1 MKNLNS
7 IYNSAIFS
15 FKQNLFKSLFAFLVS
30 SFVLGFA
37 NIICSLII
45 ILTSKTYILPF
56 VSIFVLLVIN
66 TALNFGLQLLIFFL
80 YKKEYAII
88 GHLFY
93 FFKDLKRISL
103 VCLFQIVAYFVLIYI
118 SFIPYMFIGDVAQD
132 VEFFTALLDFQT
144 LQSDSTNI
152 EYFKQVFSNGLS
164 FGFLLST
171 IICVILVLPF
181 HLVTSFI
188 PFKLFENP
196 NFSVFRIIKV
206 SVKSCIK
213 SLGEFILVC
222 FMTCRWILLILIG
235 AIILVL
241 VLKVSII
248 SSLLSF
254 LLGALLVSIFFGIS
268 AFYCFKCGVPKTETS
283 NIILLPENFETEV
296 EVEAEVEESE
306 SSQENSEEEL
316 SQEEK
321 TESENEE
328 RECE

>member
-15 FKQNLFKSLFAFLVS
+15 FKQNLFKSLFAFLFS

-37 NIICSLII
+37 NIICSFII

-56 VSIFVLLVIN
+56 VSLFVLLVIN

-80 YKKEYAII
+80 YKNEYAVI

-103 VCLFQIVAYFVLIYI
+103 VCIFQIISYFILIYI
-118 SFIPYMFIGDVAQD
+118 SFIPYMFLGDASQD

-144 LQSDSTNI
+144 LQTESTNI
-152 EYFKQVFSNGLS
+152 EYFKQVFSKGLS

-171 IICVILVLPF
+171 IICVILVLLF
-181 HLVTSFI
+181 HLITSFI
-188 PFKLFENP
+188 PFKMYENP
-196 NFSVFRIIKV
+196 NFSVFKIIKD

-213 SLGEFILVC
+213 SIFEFIFVC
-222 FMTCRWILLILIG
+222 FMTCRWILLVLIG
-235 AIILVL
+235 AIILVF
-241 VLKVSII
+241 VLKISII

-254 LLGALLVSIFFGIS
+254 VLGLLLVSAFFAIS
-268 AFYCFKCGVPKTETS
+268 AFYCYKCFVPKTETS
-283 NIILLPENFETEV
+283 NIILLPENFE
-296 EVEAEVEESE
+296 AEIIESE
-306 SSQENSEEEL
+306 ISEENPEEEILSNENSEEEN
-316 SQEEK
+316 STEIQ
-321 TESENEE
+321 ESEGEQ
-328 RECE
+328 

>member
-37 NIICSLII
+37 NIFCSLII

-80 YKKEYAII
+80 YKNEYAII

-118 SFIPYMFIGDVAQD
+118 SFIPYMFLGDVAQD

-152 EYFKQVFSNGLS
+152 EYFKQVFSNGIS
-164 FGFLLST
+164 SGFLLST
-171 IICVILVLPF
+171 IICVILVLLF

-188 PFKLFENP
+188 PLKMYENP
-196 NFSVFRIIKV
+196 NFSVFRIIKD
-206 SVKSCIK
+206 SVNSSIK

-254 LLGALLVSIFFGIS
+254 LLGSLLVSIFFGIS

-283 NIILLPENFETEV
+283 NIILLPEI
-296 EVEAEVEESE
+296 
-306 SSQENSEEEL
+306 Q
-316 SQEEK
+316 
-321 TESENEE
+321 E
-328 RECE
+328 REGE

>member
-15 FKQNLFKSLFAFLVS
+15 FKQNLFKSLFAFLFS

-37 NIICSLII
+37 NIICSFII

-56 VSIFVLLVIN
+56 VSLFVLLVIN

-80 YKKEYAII
+80 YKNEYAVI

-103 VCLFQIVAYFVLIYI
+103 VCIFQIISYFILIYI
-118 SFIPYMFIGDVAQD
+118 SFIPYMFLGDASQD

-144 LQSDSTNI
+144 LQTESTNI
-152 EYFKQVFSNGLS
+152 EYFNQVFSKGLS

-171 IICVILVLPF
+171 IICVILVLLF
-181 HLVTSFI
+181 HLITSFI
-188 PFKLFENP
+188 PFKMFENP
-196 NFSVFRIIKV
+196 NFSVFRIIKD

-213 SLGEFILVC
+213 SIFEFIFVC
-222 FMTCRWILLILIG
+222 FMTCRWILLVLIG
-235 AIILVL
+235 AIILVF

-254 LLGALLVSIFFGIS
+254 VLGLLLVSAFFAIS
-268 AFYCFKCGVPKTETS
+268 AFYCYKCFVPKTETS
-283 NIILLPENFETEV
+283 NIILLPENFE
-296 EVEAEVEESE
+296 AEIIESE
-306 SSQENSEEEL
+306 ISEENPEEEILSKENSDEDSVTEI
-316 SQEEK
+316 K
-321 TESENEE
+321 ESEGEE
-328 RECE
+328 

>member
-15 FKQNLFKSLFAFLVS
+15 FKQNLFKSLFAFLFS

-37 NIICSLII
+37 NIICSFII

-56 VSIFVLLVIN
+56 VSLFVLLVIN

-80 YKKEYAII
+80 YKNEYAVI

-103 VCLFQIVAYFVLIYI
+103 VCIFQIISYFILIYI
-118 SFIPYMFIGDVAQD
+118 SFIPYMFLGDASQD

-144 LQSDSTNI
+144 LQTESTNI
-152 EYFKQVFSNGLS
+152 EYFKQVFSKGLS

-171 IICVILVLPF
+171 IICVIIVLLF
-181 HLVTSFI
+181 HLITSFI
-188 PFKLFENP
+188 PFKMYENP
-196 NFSVFRIIKV
+196 NFSVFRIIKD

-213 SLGEFILVC
+213 SIFEFIFVC

-235 AIILVL
+235 AIILVF
-241 VLKVSII
+241 VLKISII

-254 LLGALLVSIFFGIS
+254 VLGLLLVSAFFAIS
-268 AFYCFKCGVPKTETS
+268 AFYCYKCFVPKTETS
-283 NIILLPENFETEV
+283 NIILLPENFE
-296 EVEAEVEESE
+296 AEIIESE
-306 SSQENSEEEL
+306 ISEENPEEEILSNENSEEEN
-316 SQEEK
+316 STEIQ
-321 TESENEE
+321 ESEGE
-328 RECE
+328 

>member
-15 FKQNLFKSLFAFLVS
+15 FKQNLFKSLFAFLFS

-37 NIICSLII
+37 NIICSFII

-56 VSIFVLLVIN
+56 VSLFVLLVIN

-80 YKKEYAII
+80 YKNEYAVI

-103 VCLFQIVAYFVLIYI
+103 VCIFQIISYFILIYI
-118 SFIPYMFIGDVAQD
+118 SFIPYMFLGDASQD

-144 LQSDSTNI
+144 LQTEATNI
-152 EYFKQVFSNGLS
+152 EYFKQVFSKGLS

-171 IICVILVLPF
+171 IICVILVLLF
-181 HLVTSFI
+181 HLITSFI
-188 PFKLFENP
+188 PFKMFENP
-196 NFSVFRIIKV
+196 NFSVFRIIKD

-213 SLGEFILVC
+213 SIFEFIFVC

-235 AIILVL
+235 AIILVF
-241 VLKVSII
+241 VLKISII

-254 LLGALLVSIFFGIS
+254 VLGLLLVSAFFAIS
-268 AFYCFKCGVPKTETS
+268 AFYCYKNGFVFSSKNDEEVLS
-283 NIILLPENFETEV
+283 LPESEFQIIEEDESETEN
-296 EVEAEVEESE
+296 ET
-306 SSQENSEEEL
+306 
-316 SQEEK
+316 EK
-321 TESENEE
+321 NY
-328 RECE
+328 

>member
-30 SFVLGFA
+30 SFVVGFA

-45 ILTSKTYILPF
+45 ILTSKTFILPF
-56 VSIFVLLVIN
+56 VSLFVLIVISC
-66 TALNFGLQLLIFFL
+66 ALNFGLQLLVFFL
-80 YKKEYAII
+80 YKNEYAII

-93 FFKDLKRISL
+93 FFKDVKRIFL
-103 VCLFQIVAYFVLIYI
+103 VTLFQIASYFVLIYI
-118 SFIPYMFIGDVAQD
+118 SFIPYMFIGEVAQD

-144 LQSDSTNI
+144 LQSDSTDI

-171 IICVILVLPF
+171 IICVILVLLF

-188 PFKLFENP
+188 PLKLYENP
-196 NFSVFRIIKV
+196 NLSVFRIIKD
-206 SVKSCIK
+206 SVKSSIK
-213 SLGEFILVC
+213 SIFEFILVC
-222 FMTCRWILLILIG
+222 FMSCRWILLILIG
-235 AIILVL
+235 SIILVL

-254 LLGALLVSIFFGIS
+254 ILGSLLVSIYFGIS
-268 AFYCFKCGVPKTETS
+268 AFYCLKCGVPKTDTS
-283 NIILLPENFETEV
+283 NIILLPENFE
-296 EVEAEVEESE
+296 AEILESE
-306 SSQENSEEEL
+306 SSQENSEEEIL
-316 SQEEK
+316 EEK
-321 TESENEE
+321 SETQIEE
-328 RECE
+328 REGEQ

>member
-15 FKQNLFKSLFAFLVS
+15 FKQNLFKSLFAFLFS

-37 NIICSLII
+37 NIICSFII

-56 VSIFVLLVIN
+56 VSLFVLLVIN

-80 YKKEYAII
+80 YKNEYAVI

-103 VCLFQIVAYFVLIYI
+103 VCIFQIISYFILIYI
-118 SFIPYMFIGDVAQD
+118 SFIPYMFLGDASQD

-144 LQSDSTNI
+144 LQTESTNI
-152 EYFKQVFSNGLS
+152 EYFKQVFSKGLS

-171 IICVILVLPF
+171 IICVILVLLF
-181 HLVTSFI
+181 HLITSFI
-188 PFKLFENP
+188 PFKMYENP
-196 NFSVFRIIKV
+196 NFSIFKIIKD

-213 SLGEFILVC
+213 SIFEFIFVC

-235 AIILVL
+235 AIILVF
-241 VLKVSII
+241 VLKISII

-254 LLGALLVSIFFGIS
+254 VLGLLLVSAFFAIS
-268 AFYCFKCGVPKTETS
+268 AFYCYKCFVPKTETS
-283 NIILLPENFETEV
+283 NIILLPENFE
-296 EVEAEVEESE
+296 AEIIESE
-306 SSQENSEEEL
+306 ISEENPEEEILSKENSEEEN
-316 SQEEK
+316 STEIQ
-321 TESENEE
+321 ESEGE
-328 RECE
+328 

>member
-15 FKQNLFKSLFAFLVS
+15 FKQNLFKSLFAFLFS

-37 NIICSLII
+37 NIICSFII

-56 VSIFVLLVIN
+56 VSLFVLLVIN

-80 YKKEYAII
+80 YKNEYAVI

-103 VCLFQIVAYFVLIYI
+103 VCIFQIISYFILIYI
-118 SFIPYMFIGDVAQD
+118 SFIPYMFLGDASQD

-152 EYFKQVFSNGLS
+152 EYFKQVFSKGLS
-164 FGFLLST
+164 FEFLLST
-171 IICVILVLPF
+171 IICVILVLLF
-181 HLVTSFI
+181 HLITSFI
-188 PFKLFENP
+188 PFKMYENP
-196 NFSVFRIIKV
+196 NFSVFRIIKD

-213 SLGEFILVC
+213 SIFEFIFVC

-235 AIILVL
+235 AIILVF
-241 VLKVSII
+241 VLKISII

-254 LLGALLVSIFFGIS
+254 VLGLLLVSAFFAIS
-268 AFYCFKCGVPKTETS
+268 AFYCYKCFVPKTETS
-283 NIILLPENFETEV
+283 NIILLPENFE
-296 EVEAEVEESE
+296 AKIIESE
-306 SSQENSEEEL
+306 ISEENPEEEILSNENSEEDNATEI
-316 SQEEK
+316 Q
-321 TESENEE
+321 ESEGEE
-328 RECE
+328 

>member
-15 FKQNLFKSLFAFLVS
+15 FKQNLFKSLFAFLFS

-37 NIICSLII
+37 NIICSFII

-56 VSIFVLLVIN
+56 VSLFVLLVIN

-80 YKKEYAII
+80 YKNEYAVI
-88 GHLFY
+88 GHMFY

-103 VCLFQIVAYFVLIYI
+103 VCIFQIISYFILIYI
-118 SFIPYMFIGDVAQD
+118 SFIPYMFLGDASQD

-144 LQSDSTNI
+144 LQTESTNI
-152 EYFKQVFSNGLS
+152 EYFNQVFSKGLS

-171 IICVILVLPF
+171 LICVILVLLF
-181 HLVTSFI
+181 HLITSFI
-188 PFKLFENP
+188 PFKMYENP
-196 NFSVFRIIKV
+196 NFSVFRIIKD

-213 SLGEFILVC
+213 SIFEFIFVC

-235 AIILVL
+235 AIILVF
-241 VLKVSII
+241 VLKISII

-254 LLGALLVSIFFGIS
+254 VLGLLLVSAFFAIS
-268 AFYCFKCGVPKTETS
+268 AFYCYKCFVPKTETS
-283 NIILLPENFETEV
+283 NIILLPENFE
-296 EVEAEVEESE
+296 AEIIESE
-306 SSQENSEEEL
+306 ISEENPEEEILSNENSEEEN
-316 SQEEK
+316 STEIQ
-321 TESENEE
+321 ESEGEE
-328 RECE
+328 

>member
-66 TALNFGLQLLIFFL
+66 TALNFGLQLLIYFL
-80 YKKEYAII
+80 YKNEYAII
-88 GHLFY
+88 GHIFY

-103 VCLFQIVAYFVLIYI
+103 VCIFQIVAYFVLIYI
-118 SFIPYMFIGDVAQD
+118 SFIPYNFIGDVAQD

-171 IICVILVLPF
+171 IICVILVLLF
-181 HLVTSFI
+181 QLVTSFI
-188 PFKLFENP
+188 PLKLYENP
-196 NFSVFRIIKV
+196 NLSVFRIIKD
-206 SVKSCIK
+206 SVKSSIK
-213 SLGEFILVC
+213 SIFEFILVC
-222 FMTCRWILLILIG
+222 FMSCRWILLILIG
-235 AIILVL
+235 SVILVL

-254 LLGALLVSIFFGIS
+254 ILGSLLVSIFFGIS
-268 AFYCFKCGVPKTETS
+268 AFYCYKCGVPKTETS
-283 NIILLPENFETEV
+283 NIILLPENFE
-296 EVEAEVEESE
+296 AEILESE
-306 SSQENSEEEL
+306 SSQENSEEEIL
-316 SQEEK
+316 EEK
-321 TESENEE
+321 SETQIEE
-328 RECE
+328 REGEQ

>member
-118 SFIPYMFIGDVAQD
+118 SFIPYMFLGDVAQD

-152 EYFKQVFSNGLS
+152 EYFKQVFSNGIS
-164 FGFLLST
+164 SGFLLST
-171 IICVILVLPF
+171 IICVILVLLF

-188 PFKLFENP
+188 PFKLFENALKY
-196 NFSVFRIIKV
+196 N
-206 SVKSCIK
+206 
-213 SLGEFILVC
+213 SLFT
-222 FMTCRWILLILIG
+222 F
-235 AIILVL
+235 
-241 VLKVSII
+241 
-248 SSLLSF
+248 SF
-254 LLGALLVSIFFGIS
+254 LNFWQKNDVRSFSFWNAT
-268 AFYCFKCGVPKTETS
+268 FKTIKCT
-283 NIILLPENFETEV
+283 N
-296 EVEAEVEESE
+296 
-306 SSQENSEEEL
+306 SQ
-316 SQEEK
+316 K
-321 TESENEE
+321 D
-328 RECE
+328 

>member
-15 FKQNLFKSLFAFLVS
+15 FKQNLFKSLFAFLFS

-37 NIICSLII
+37 NIICSFII

-56 VSIFVLLVIN
+56 VSLFVLLVIN

-80 YKKEYAII
+80 YKNEYAVI

-103 VCLFQIVAYFVLIYI
+103 VCIFQIISYFILIYI
-118 SFIPYMFIGDVAQD
+118 SFIPYMFLGDASQD

-144 LQSDSTNI
+144 LQTESTNI
-152 EYFKQVFSNGLS
+152 EYFNQVFSKGLS

-171 IICVILVLPF
+171 IICLILVLLF
-181 HLVTSFI
+181 HLITSFI
-188 PFKLFENP
+188 PFKMYENP
-196 NFSVFRIIKV
+196 NFSVFRIIKD

-213 SLGEFILVC
+213 SIFEFIFVC

-235 AIILVL
+235 AIILVF
-241 VLKVSII
+241 VLKISII

-254 LLGALLVSIFFGIS
+254 VLGLLLVSAFFAIS
-268 AFYCFKCGVPKTETS
+268 AFYCYKCFVPKTETS
-283 NIILLPENFETEV
+283 NIILLPENFE
-296 EVEAEVEESE
+296 AKIIESE
-306 SSQENSEEEL
+306 ISEENPEEEILSNENSEEDNATEI
-316 SQEEK
+316 Q
-321 TESENEE
+321 ESEGDE
-328 RECE
+328 

>member
-15 FKQNLFKSLFAFLVS
+15 FKQNLFKSLFAFLFS

-37 NIICSLII
+37 NIICSFII

-56 VSIFVLLVIN
+56 VSLFVLLVIN

-80 YKKEYAII
+80 YKNEYAVI

-103 VCLFQIVAYFVLIYI
+103 VCIFQIISYFILIYI
-118 SFIPYMFIGDVAQD
+118 SFIPYMFLGDASQD

-144 LQSDSTNI
+144 LQTESTNI
-152 EYFKQVFSNGLS
+152 EYFKQVFSKGLS

-171 IICVILVLPF
+171 IICVILVLLF
-181 HLVTSFI
+181 HLITSFI
-188 PFKLFENP
+188 PFKMYENP
-196 NFSVFRIIKV
+196 NFSVFKIIKD

-213 SLGEFILVC
+213 SIFEFIFVC

-235 AIILVL
+235 AIILVF
-241 VLKVSII
+241 VLKISII

-254 LLGALLVSIFFGIS
+254 VLGLLLVSAFFAIS
-268 AFYCFKCGVPKTETS
+268 AFYCYKCFVPKTETS
-283 NIILLPENFETEV
+283 NIILLPENFE
-296 EVEAEVEESE
+296 AEIIESE
-306 SSQENSEEEL
+306 ISEENPEEEILSKENSEEEN
-316 SQEEK
+316 STEIQ
-321 TESENEE
+321 ESEGEE
-328 RECE
+328 

>member
-66 TALNFGLQLLIFFL
+66 ISLNFGLQLLIYFL
-80 YKKEYAII
+80 YKNEYAII

-103 VCLFQIVAYFVLIYI
+103 VCLFQIVAYFILIYL
-118 SFIPYMFIGDVAQD
+118 SFIPYMFLGDVAQD

-152 EYFKQVFSNGLS
+152 EYFKQVFSNGIS
-164 FGFLLST
+164 SGFLLST
-171 IICVILVLPF
+171 IICVILVLLF

-188 PFKLFENP
+188 PLKMYENP
-196 NFSVFRIIKV
+196 NFSVFRIIKD
-206 SVKSCIK
+206 SIKSCIK

-296 EVEAEVEESE
+296 EAEVEESE
-306 SSQENSEEEL
+306 SSQENSEEE
-316 SQEEK
+316 K
-321 TESENEE
+321 TESEIEE
-328 RECE
+328 GEGEL

>member
-15 FKQNLFKSLFAFLVS
+15 FKQNLFKSLFAFLFS

-37 NIICSLII
+37 NIICSFII

-56 VSIFVLLVIN
+56 VSLFVLLVIN

-80 YKKEYAII
+80 YKNEYAVI

-103 VCLFQIVAYFVLIYI
+103 VCIFQIISYFILIYI
-118 SFIPYMFIGDVAQD
+118 SFIPYMFLGDASQD

-144 LQSDSTNI
+144 LQTESTNI
-152 EYFKQVFSNGLS
+152 EYFNQVFSKGLS

-171 IICVILVLPF
+171 IICLILVLLF
-181 HLVTSFI
+181 HLITSFI
-188 PFKLFENP
+188 PFKMYENP
-196 NFSVFRIIKV
+196 NFSVFRIIKD

-213 SLGEFILVC
+213 SIFEFIFVC

-235 AIILVL
+235 AIILVF
-241 VLKVSII
+241 VLKISII

-254 LLGALLVSIFFGIS
+254 VLGLLLVSAFFAIS
-268 AFYCFKCGVPKTETS
+268 AFYCYKCFVPKTETS
-283 NIILLPENFETEV
+283 NIILLPENFE
-296 EVEAEVEESE
+296 AKIIESE
-306 SSQENSEEEL
+306 ISEENPEEEILSNENSEEEN
-316 SQEEK
+316 STEIQ
-321 TESENEE
+321 ESEGEE
-328 RECE
+328 

>member
-15 FKQNLFKSLFAFLVS
+15 FKQNLFKSLFAFLFS

-37 NIICSLII
+37 NIICSFII

-56 VSIFVLLVIN
+56 VSLFVLLVIN

-80 YKKEYAII
+80 YKNEYAVI

-103 VCLFQIVAYFVLIYI
+103 VCIFQIISYFILIYI
-118 SFIPYMFIGDVAQD
+118 SFIPYMFLGDASQD
-132 VEFFTALLDFQT
+132 FEFFTALLDFQT
-144 LQSDSTNI
+144 LQTESTNI
-152 EYFKQVFSNGLS
+152 EYFNQVFSKGLS

-171 IICVILVLPF
+171 IICVILVLLF
-181 HLVTSFI
+181 HLLTSFI
-188 PFKLFENP
+188 PLKLYENP
-196 NFSVFRIIKV
+196 NLSVFRIIKD

-213 SLGEFILVC
+213 SIFEFIFVC

-235 AIILVL
+235 AIILVF
-241 VLKVSII
+241 VLKISII

-254 LLGALLVSIFFGIS
+254 VLGLLLVSAFFAIS
-268 AFYCFKCGVPKTETS
+268 AFYCYKCFVPKTETS
-283 NIILLPENFETEV
+283 NIILLPENFE
-296 EVEAEVEESE
+296 AEIIESE
-306 SSQENSEEEL
+306 ISEENPEEEILSKENSEEDNATEI
-316 SQEEK
+316 Q
-321 TESENEE
+321 ESEGEE
-328 RECE
+328 

>member
-15 FKQNLFKSLFAFLVS
+15 FKQNLFKSLFAFLFS

-37 NIICSLII
+37 NIICSFII
-45 ILTSKTYILPF
+45 ILTSKTLILPF
-56 VSIFVLLVIN
+56 VSLFVLLVIN

-80 YKKEYAII
+80 YKNEYAVI

-103 VCLFQIVAYFVLIYI
+103 VCIFQIISYFILIYI
-118 SFIPYMFIGDVAQD
+118 SFIPYMFLGDASQD

-144 LQSDSTNI
+144 LQTESTNI
-152 EYFKQVFSNGLS
+152 EYFKQVFSKGLS

-171 IICVILVLPF
+171 IICVILVLLF
-181 HLVTSFI
+181 HLITSFI
-188 PFKLFENP
+188 PFKMYENP
-196 NFSVFRIIKV
+196 NFSVFRIIKD

-213 SLGEFILVC
+213 SIFEFIFVC

-235 AIILVL
+235 AIILVF
-241 VLKVSII
+241 VLKISII

-254 LLGALLVSIFFGIS
+254 VLGLLLVSAFFAIS
-268 AFYCFKCGVPKTETS
+268 AFYCYKCFVPKTETS
-283 NIILLPENFETEV
+283 NIILLPENFE
-296 EVEAEVEESE
+296 AEILESE
-306 SSQENSEEEL
+306 ISEENPEEEILSNENSEEDNATEI
-316 SQEEK
+316 Q
-321 TESENEE
+321 ESEGEE
-328 RECE
+328 

>member
-15 FKQNLFKSLFAFLVS
+15 FRQNLFKSLFAFLVS
-30 SFVLGFA
+30 SFVVGFA

-45 ILTSKTYILPF
+45 ILTSKTFILPF
-56 VSIFVLLVIN
+56 VSLFVLIVISC
-66 TALNFGLQLLIFFL
+66 ALNFGLQLLVFFL
-80 YKKEYAII
+80 YKNEYAII

-118 SFIPYMFIGDVAQD
+118 SFIPYMFIGEVAQD

-152 EYFKQVFSNGLS
+152 EYFKQVFSKGLS

-171 IICVILVLPF
+171 ILSVILVLLF
-181 HLVTSFI
+181 HLITSFI
-188 PFKLFENP
+188 PLKLYENP
-196 NFSVFRIIKV
+196 NFSVFRIIKDT
-206 SVKSCIK
+206 VKSSIK
-213 SLGEFILVC
+213 SIFEFILVC
-222 FMTCRWILLILIG
+222 FMSCRWILLILIG
-235 AIILVL
+235 SVILVL

-254 LLGALLVSIFFGIS
+254 ILGSLLVSIFFGIS
-268 AFYCFKCGVPKTETS
+268 AFYCYKCGVPKTETS
-283 NIILLPENFETEV
+283 NIILLPENFEAEIV
-296 EVEAEVEESE
+296 ESV
-306 SSQENSEEEL
+306 SSQENLDEEIL
-316 SQEEK
+316 EEK
-321 TESENEE
+321 TETQIEE
-328 RECE
+328 REGEQ

>member
-15 FKQNLFKSLFAFLVS
+15 FKQNLFKSLFAFLFS

-37 NIICSLII
+37 NIICSFII

-56 VSIFVLLVIN
+56 VSLFVLLVIN

-80 YKKEYAII
+80 YKNEYAVI

-103 VCLFQIVAYFVLIYI
+103 VCIFQIISYFILIYI
-118 SFIPYMFIGDVAQD
+118 SFIPYMFLGDASQD

-152 EYFKQVFSNGLS
+152 EYFKQVFSKGLS

-171 IICVILVLPF
+171 IICVILVLLF
-181 HLVTSFI
+181 HLITSFI
-188 PFKLFENP
+188 PFKMYENP
-196 NFSVFRIIKV
+196 NFSVFKIIKD

-213 SLGEFILVC
+213 SIFEFIFVC

-235 AIILVL
+235 AIILVF
-241 VLKVSII
+241 VLKISII

-254 LLGALLVSIFFGIS
+254 VLGLLLVSAFFAIS
-268 AFYCFKCGVPKTETS
+268 AFYCYKCFVPKTETS
-283 NIILLPENFETEV
+283 NIILLPENFE
-296 EVEAEVEESE
+296 AEIIESE
-306 SSQENSEEEL
+306 ISEENPEEEILSNENSEEEN
-316 SQEEK
+316 STEIQ
-321 TESENEE
+321 ESEGEE
-328 RECE
+328 

>member
-15 FKQNLFKSLFAFLVS
+15 FKQNLFKSLFAFLFS

-37 NIICSLII
+37 NIICSFII

-56 VSIFVLLVIN
+56 VSLFVLLVIN

-80 YKKEYAII
+80 YKNEYAVI

-103 VCLFQIVAYFVLIYI
+103 VCIFQIISYFILIYI
-118 SFIPYMFIGDVAQD
+118 SFIPYMFLGDASQD

-144 LQSDSTNI
+144 LQTESTNI
-152 EYFKQVFSNGLS
+152 EYFNQVFSKGLS

-171 IICVILVLPF
+171 IICVILVLLF
-181 HLVTSFI
+181 HLITSFI
-188 PFKLFENP
+188 PFKMYENP
-196 NFSVFRIIKV
+196 NFSVFRIIKD

-213 SLGEFILVC
+213 SIFEFIFVC

-235 AIILVL
+235 AIILVF
-241 VLKVSII
+241 VLKISII

-254 LLGALLVSIFFGIS
+254 VLGLLLVSAFFAIS
-268 AFYCFKCGVPKTETS
+268 AFYCYKCFVPKTETS
-283 NIILLPENFETEV
+283 NIILLPENFE
-296 EVEAEVEESE
+296 AEIIESE
-306 SSQENSEEEL
+306 ISEENPEEEILSKENSEEEN
-316 SQEEK
+316 STEIQ
-321 TESENEE
+321 ESEGEE
-328 RECE
+328 

>member
-15 FKQNLFKSLFAFLVS
+15 FKQNLFKSLFAFLFS

-37 NIICSLII
+37 NIICSFII

-56 VSIFVLLVIN
+56 VSLFVLLVIN

-80 YKKEYAII
+80 YKNEYAVI

-103 VCLFQIVAYFVLIYI
+103 VCIFQIISYFILIYI
-118 SFIPYMFIGDVAQD
+118 SFIPYMFLGDASQD

-144 LQSDSTNI
+144 LQTESTNI
-152 EYFKQVFSNGLS
+152 EYFKQVFSKGLS

-171 IICVILVLPF
+171 IICVILVLLF
-181 HLVTSFI
+181 HLITSFI
-188 PFKLFENP
+188 PFKMYENP
-196 NFSVFRIIKV
+196 NFSVFRIIKD

-213 SLGEFILVC
+213 SIFEFIFVC

-235 AIILVL
+235 AIILVF
-241 VLKVSII
+241 VLKISII

-254 LLGALLVSIFFGIS
+254 VLGLLLVSAFFAIS
-268 AFYCFKCGVPKTETS
+268 AFYCYKCFVPKTETS
-283 NIILLPENFETEV
+283 NIILLPENFE
-296 EVEAEVEESE
+296 AEIIESE
-306 SSQENSEEEL
+306 ISEENPEEEILSKENSEEEN
-316 SQEEK
+316 STEIQ
-321 TESENEE
+321 ESEGEE
-328 RECE
+328 

>member
-37 NIICSLII
+37 NIFCSLII

-80 YKKEYAII
+80 YKNEYAII

-103 VCLFQIVAYFVLIYI
+103 VCLFQIVAYFILIYI
-118 SFIPYMFIGDVAQD
+118 SFIPYMFLGDVAQD

-152 EYFKQVFSNGLS
+152 EYFKQVFSNGIS
-164 FGFLLST
+164 SGFLLST
-171 IICVILVLPF
+171 IICVILVLLF

-188 PFKLFENP
+188 PLKMYENP
-196 NFSVFRIIKV
+196 NFSVFRIIKD

-235 AIILVL
+235 AIILVW

-283 NIILLPENFETEV
+283 NIILLPEI
-296 EVEAEVEESE
+296 
-306 SSQENSEEEL
+306 Q
-316 SQEEK
+316 
-321 TESENEE
+321 E
-328 RECE
+328 REGE

>member
-30 SFVLGFA
+30 SFVVGFA

-45 ILTSKTYILPF
+45 ILTSKTFILPF
-56 VSIFVLLVIN
+56 VSLFVLIVIS
-66 TALNFGLQLLIFFL
+66 TALNFGLQLLVFFL
-80 YKKEYAII
+80 YKNEYAII

-118 SFIPYMFIGDVAQD
+118 SFIPYMFIGEVAQD

-144 LQSDSTNI
+144 LQSDSTDI

-171 IICVILVLPF
+171 IICVILVLLF

-188 PFKLFENP
+188 PLKLYENP
-196 NFSVFRIIKV
+196 NLSVFRIIKD
-206 SVKSCIK
+206 SVKSSIK
-213 SLGEFILVC
+213 STFEFIVVC
-222 FMTCRWILLILIG
+222 FMSCRWILLILIG
-235 AIILVL
+235 SVILVL
-241 VLKVSII
+241 VLKVSIV

-254 LLGALLVSIFFGIS
+254 ILGSLLVSIFFGIS
-268 AFYCFKCGVPKTETS
+268 AFYCYKCGVPKTETS
-283 NIILLPENFETEV
+283 NIILLPENFE
-296 EVEAEVEESE
+296 AEILESE
-306 SSQENSEEEL
+306 SSQENSEEEIL
-316 SQEEK
+316 EEK
-321 TESENEE
+321 SETQIEE
-328 RECE
+328 REGEQ

>member
-15 FKQNLFKSLFAFLVS
+15 FRQNLFKSLFAFLVS
-30 SFVLGFA
+30 SFVVGFA

-45 ILTSKTYILPF
+45 ILTSKTFILPF
-56 VSIFVLLVIN
+56 VSLFVLIVIS
-66 TALNFGLQLLIFFL
+66 TALNFGLQLLVFFL
-80 YKKEYAII
+80 YKNEYAII

-118 SFIPYMFIGDVAQD
+118 SFIPYMFIGEVAQD

-152 EYFKQVFSNGLS
+152 EYFKQVFSKGLS

-171 IICVILVLPF
+171 IISVILVLLF
-181 HLVTSFI
+181 HLITSFI
-188 PFKLFENP
+188 PLKLYENP
-196 NFSVFRIIKV
+196 NFSVFRIIKA
-206 SVKSCIK
+206 SVKACIK
-213 SLGEFILVC
+213 SIFEFILVC
-222 FMTCRWILLILIG
+222 FMSCRWILLILIG
-235 AIILVL
+235 SVILVL

-254 LLGALLVSIFFGIS
+254 ILGSLLVSIFFGIS
-268 AFYCFKCGVPKTETS
+268 AFYCYKCGVPKTETS
-283 NIILLPENFETEV
+283 NIILLPENFEAEIV
-296 EVEAEVEESE
+296 ESV
-306 SSQENSEEEL
+306 SSQENLDEEIL
-316 SQEEK
+316 EEK
-321 TESENEE
+321 TETQIEE
-328 RECE
+328 REGEQ

>member
-30 SFVLGFA
+30 SFVVGFA

-45 ILTSKTYILPF
+45 ILTSKTFILPF
-56 VSIFVLLVIN
+56 VSLFVLIVIS
-66 TALNFGLQLLIFFL
+66 TALNFGLQLLVFFL
-80 YKKEYAII
+80 YKNEYAII

-118 SFIPYMFIGDVAQD
+118 SFIPYMFIGEVAQD

-144 LQSDSTNI
+144 LQSDSTDI

-171 IICVILVLPF
+171 IICVILVLLF

-188 PFKLFENP
+188 PLKLYENP
-196 NFSVFRIIKV
+196 NLSFFRIIKD
-206 SVKSCIK
+206 SVKSSIK
-213 SLGEFILVC
+213 SIFEFILVC
-222 FMTCRWILLILIG
+222 FMSCRWILLILIG
-235 AIILVL
+235 SVILVL

-254 LLGALLVSIFFGIS
+254 ILGSLLVSIFFGIS
-268 AFYCFKCGVPKTETS
+268 AFYCYKCGVPKTETS
-283 NIILLPENFETEV
+283 NIILLPENFE
-296 EVEAEVEESE
+296 AEILESE
-306 SSQENSEEEL
+306 SSQENSEEEIL
-316 SQEEK
+316 EEK
-321 TESENEE
+321 SETQIEE
-328 RECE
+328 REGEQ

>member
-30 SFVLGFA
+30 SFVVGFA

-45 ILTSKTYILPF
+45 ILTSKTFILPF
-56 VSIFVLLVIN
+56 VSLFVLIVISC
-66 TALNFGLQLLIFFL
+66 ALNFGLQLLVFFL
-80 YKKEYAII
+80 YKNEYAII

-93 FFKDLKRISL
+93 FFKDVKRIFL
-103 VCLFQIVAYFVLIYI
+103 VTLFQIASYFVLIYI
-118 SFIPYMFIGDVAQD
+118 SFIPYMFIGEVAQD

-144 LQSDSTNI
+144 LQSDSTDI

-171 IICVILVLPF
+171 IICVILVLLF

-188 PFKLFENP
+188 PLKLYENP
-196 NFSVFRIIKV
+196 NLSVFRIIKD
-206 SVKSCIK
+206 SVKSSIK
-213 SLGEFILVC
+213 SIFEFILVC
-222 FMTCRWILLILIG
+222 FMSCRWILLILIG
-235 AIILVL
+235 SIILVL

-254 LLGALLVSIFFGIS
+254 ILGSLLVSIFFGIS
-268 AFYCFKCGVPKTETS
+268 AFYCYKCGVPKTDTS
-283 NIILLPENFETEV
+283 NIILLPENFE
-296 EVEAEVEESE
+296 AEILESE
-306 SSQENSEEEL
+306 SSQENSEEEIL
-316 SQEEK
+316 EEK
-321 TESENEE
+321 SETQIEE
-328 RECE
+328 REGEQ

>member
-118 SFIPYMFIGDVAQD
+118 SFIPYMFLGDVAQD

-152 EYFKQVFSNGLS
+152 EYFKQVFSNGIS
-164 FGFLLST
+164 SGFLLST
-171 IICVILVLPF
+171 IICVILVLLF

-188 PFKLFENP
+188 PLKMYENP
-196 NFSVFRIIKV
+196 NFSVFRIIKD
-206 SVKSCIK
+206 SVNSSIK

-235 AIILVL
+235 AIILVW

-254 LLGALLVSIFFGIS
+254 LLGSLLVSIFFGIS

-296 EVEAEVEESE
+296 ELEVEESE
-306 SSQENSEEEL
+306 SSQENSEEEVY
-316 SQEEK
+316 QEEK

-328 RECE
+328 REGE

>member
-15 FKQNLFKSLFAFLVS
+15 FKQNLFKSLFAFLFS

-37 NIICSLII
+37 NIICSFII

-56 VSIFVLLVIN
+56 VSLFVLLVIN

-80 YKKEYAII
+80 YKNEYAVI

-103 VCLFQIVAYFVLIYI
+103 VCIFQIISYFILIYI
-118 SFIPYMFIGDVAQD
+118 SFIPYMFLGDASQD

-144 LQSDSTNI
+144 LQTESTNI
-152 EYFKQVFSNGLS
+152 EYFNQVFSKGLS

-171 IICVILVLPF
+171 IICVILVLLF
-181 HLVTSFI
+181 HLITSFI
-188 PFKLFENP
+188 PFKMYENP
-196 NFSVFRIIKV
+196 NFSVFKIIKD

-213 SLGEFILVC
+213 SIFEFIFVC
-222 FMTCRWILLILIG
+222 FMSCRWILLILIG
-235 AIILVL
+235 AIILVF
-241 VLKVSII
+241 VLKISII

-254 LLGALLVSIFFGIS
+254 VLGLLLVSAFFAIS
-268 AFYCFKCGVPKTETS
+268 AFYCYKCFVPKTETS
-283 NIILLPENFETEV
+283 NIILLPENFE
-296 EVEAEVEESE
+296 AEILESE
-306 SSQENSEEEL
+306 ISEENPEEEILSNENSEEDNATEI
-316 SQEEK
+316 K
-321 TESENEE
+321 ESEGEE
-328 RECE
+328 

>member
-118 SFIPYMFIGDVAQD
+118 SFIPYMFLGDVAQD

-152 EYFKQVFSNGLS
+152 EYFKQVFSNGIS
-164 FGFLLST
+164 SGFLLST
-171 IICVILVLPF
+171 IICVILVLLF

-196 NFSVFRIIKV
+196 NFSVFKIIKD
-206 SVKSCIK
+206 SVNSYIK

-222 FMTCRWILLILIG
+222 FMSCRWILLILIG

-254 LLGALLVSIFFGIS
+254 LLGSLLVSIFFGIS

-296 EVEAEVEESE
+296 ELEVEESE
-306 SSQENSEEEL
+306 SSQENSEEEVY
-316 SQEEK
+316 QEEK

-328 RECE
+328 REGE

>member
-15 FKQNLFKSLFAFLVS
+15 FKQNLFKSLFAFLFS

-37 NIICSLII
+37 NIICSFII

-56 VSIFVLLVIN
+56 VSLFVLLVIN

-80 YKKEYAII
+80 YKNEYAVV

-103 VCLFQIVAYFVLIYI
+103 VCIFQIISYFILIYI
-118 SFIPYMFIGDVAQD
+118 SFIPYMFLGDASQD

-144 LQSDSTNI
+144 LQTESTNI
-152 EYFKQVFSNGLS
+152 EYFNQVFSKGLS

-171 IICVILVLPF
+171 IICVILVLLF
-181 HLVTSFI
+181 HLITSFI
-188 PFKLFENP
+188 PFKMYENP
-196 NFSVFRIIKV
+196 NFSVFRIIKD

-213 SLGEFILVC
+213 SIFEFIFVC

-235 AIILVL
+235 AIILVF
-241 VLKVSII
+241 VLKISII

-254 LLGALLVSIFFGIS
+254 VLGLLLVSAFFAIS
-268 AFYCFKCGVPKTETS
+268 AFYCYKCFVPKTETS
-283 NIILLPENFETEV
+283 NIILLPENFE
-296 EVEAEVEESE
+296 AEIIESE
-306 SSQENSEEEL
+306 ISEENPEEEILSNENSEEEN
-316 SQEEK
+316 STEIQ
-321 TESENEE
+321 ESEGEE
-328 RECE
+328 

>member
-15 FKQNLFKSLFAFLVS
+15 FKQNLFKSLFAFLFS

-37 NIICSLII
+37 NIICSFII

-56 VSIFVLLVIN
+56 VSLFVLLVIN

-80 YKKEYAII
+80 YKNEYAVI

-103 VCLFQIVAYFVLIYI
+103 VCIFQIISYFILIYI
-118 SFIPYMFIGDVAQD
+118 SFIPYMFLGDASQD

-144 LQSDSTNI
+144 LQTEATNI
-152 EYFKQVFSNGLS
+152 EYFKQVFSKGLS

-171 IICVILVLPF
+171 IICVILVLLF
-181 HLVTSFI
+181 HLITSFI
-188 PFKLFENP
+188 PLKMYENP
-196 NFSVFRIIKV
+196 NFSVFRIIKD

-213 SLGEFILVC
+213 SIFEFIFVC

-235 AIILVL
+235 AIILVF
-241 VLKVSII
+241 VLKISII

-254 LLGALLVSIFFGIS
+254 VLGLLLVSAFFAIS
-268 AFYCFKCGVPKTETS
+268 AFYCYKCFVPKTETS
-283 NIILLPENFETEV
+283 NIILLPENFE
-296 EVEAEVEESE
+296 AEIIESE
-306 SSQENSEEEL
+306 ISEENPEEEILSKENSEEDNATEI
-316 SQEEK
+316 Q
-321 TESENEE
+321 ESEGE
-328 RECE
+328 

>member
-15 FKQNLFKSLFAFLVS
+15 FKQNLFKSLFAFLFS

-37 NIICSLII
+37 NIICSFII

-56 VSIFVLLVIN
+56 VSLFVLLVIN

-80 YKKEYAII
+80 YKNEYAVI

-103 VCLFQIVAYFVLIYI
+103 VCIFQIISYFILIYI
-118 SFIPYMFIGDVAQD
+118 SFIPYMFLGDASQD

-144 LQSDSTNI
+144 LQTESTNI
-152 EYFKQVFSNGLS
+152 EYFKQVFSKGLS

-171 IICVILVLPF
+171 IICVILVLLF
-181 HLVTSFI
+181 HLITSFI
-188 PFKLFENP
+188 PFKMYENP
-196 NFSVFRIIKV
+196 NFSVFRIIKD

-213 SLGEFILVC
+213 SIFEFIFVC
-222 FMTCRWILLILIG
+222 FMTCRWILLVLIG
-235 AIILVL
+235 AIILVF
-241 VLKVSII
+241 VLKISII

-254 LLGALLVSIFFGIS
+254 VLGLLLVSAFFAIS
-268 AFYCFKCGVPKTETS
+268 AFYCYKCFVPKTETS
-283 NIILLPENFETEV
+283 NIILLPENFE
-296 EVEAEVEESE
+296 AEIIESE
-306 SSQENSEEEL
+306 ISEENPEEEILSKENSEEDSATEI
-316 SQEEK
+316 K
-321 TESENEE
+321 ESEGEE
-328 RECE
+328 